1 MDLQLRGKRALVMGA
16 SKGLGRAVADTL
28 AAEGVSLVA
37 SGREQAS
44 LDVACAALR
53 ELGAPRAVG
62 IPADVASAA
71 DMDALADGAITA
83 LGGVDI
89 VLLNHGG
96 PPPGTALEL
105 TAESLET
112 WFRRIVLS
120 PVQVANRLLP
130 GMRERR
136 WGRIISVG
144 STGMEQPIPNLA
156 LSNVLRA
163 AVVGWNKTLSAEV
176 AGEGITCNILAPGAF
191 RTDRTLETARAAAA
205 KTGGTV
211 EQITAAR
218 EKTIPA
224 GRYGEPDE
232 YGPMAAFL
240 ASDRASY
247 VTGCIVRLDGGAVR
261 SV

>member
-16 SKGLGRAVADTL
+16 SKGLGRSVAEAL
-28 AAEGVSLVA
+28 AAEGAALVI
-37 SGREQAS
+37 SGREQSA
-44 LDVACAALR
+44 LHTACTRLHG
-53 ELGAPRAVG
+53 LGAAKAVG
-62 IPADVASAA
+62 IPADVERAG
-71 DMDALADGAITA
+71 DMDALADGALAA

-96 PPPGTALEL
+96 PPPGTALDL
-105 TAESLET
+105 TTEALET

-120 PVQVANRLLP
+120 PIQVANKLLP

-163 AVVGWNKTLSAEV
+163 ALVGWNKTLSAEV
-176 AGEGITCNILAPGAF
+176 AGQGITCNILAPGAF
-191 RTDRTLETARAAAA
+191 RTDRTLETAKAAAV
-205 KTGGTV
+205 KSGSTV
-211 EQITAAR
+211 DQITAERA
-218 EKTIPA
+218 KTIPA

-240 ASDRASY
+240 ASDRAAY
-247 VTGCIVRLDGGAVR
+247 LTGCIVRLDGGAVR
-261 SV
+261 GV